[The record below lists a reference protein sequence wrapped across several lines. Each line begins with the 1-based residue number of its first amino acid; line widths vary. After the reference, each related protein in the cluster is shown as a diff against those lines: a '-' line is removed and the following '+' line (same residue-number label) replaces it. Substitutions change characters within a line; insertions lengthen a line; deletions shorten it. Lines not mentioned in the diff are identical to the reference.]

1 MGAQAKIET
10 PDKTGSAIIDRG
22 RPPSEWVEIL
32 SSRGL
37 DISERT
43 LREKAHKLD
52 AYHKL
57 GRVMLITPAQ
67 MDIILGEKRCR
78 SNLIE
83 GVRHGGQR
91 AGSNISANRSRNI
104 TDAALEQLRQQAHGR
119 GAATK
124 KSAA

>member
-1 MGAQAKIET
+1 MGAHTPIE
-10 PDKTGSAIIDRG
+10 PADKTGSTILDRG
-22 RPPSEWVEIL
+22 KPPSEWVQIL
-32 SSRGL
+32 AGRGL

-52 AYHKL
+52 AFHKL

-78 SNLIE
+78 SNPTE
-83 GVRHGGQR
+83 GARHGGRR
-91 AGSNISANRSRNI
+91 AGSNISAGRSRNT
-104 TDAALEQLRQQAHGR
+104 TDAALEQLKQQALGR

>member
-1 MGAQAKIET
+1 V
-10 PDKTGSAIIDRG
+10 DNKTGSTILDRG
-22 RPPSEWVEIL
+22 RPPAEWVQIL
-32 SSRGL
+32 AGRGL

-67 MDIILGEKRCR
+67 MDIILGDKRCR
-78 SNLIE
+78 SNPTE
-83 GVRHGGQR
+83 GARHGGQR
-91 AGSNISANRSRNI
+91 AGSNISASRSRNI
-104 TDAALEQLRQQAHGR
+104 TDAALEQLKQRARGH
-119 GAATK
+119 GAATR

>member
-1 MGAQAKIET
+1 MTET
-10 PDKTGSAIIDRG
+10 DKTGSTIIDRG
-22 RPPSEWVEIL
+22 RPPSEWVMIL
-32 SSRGL
+32 AQRGL

-57 GRVMLITPAQ
+57 GRAMLITPAQ
-67 MDIILGEKRCR
+67 MDVILGDKRCR
-78 SNLIE
+78 SNPIRE
-83 GVRHGGQR
+83 GRSGGQR
-91 AGSNISANRSRNI
+91 GVSNISASRSQNT
-104 TDAALEQLRQQAHGR
+104 TDAALAHLRQRAHGR